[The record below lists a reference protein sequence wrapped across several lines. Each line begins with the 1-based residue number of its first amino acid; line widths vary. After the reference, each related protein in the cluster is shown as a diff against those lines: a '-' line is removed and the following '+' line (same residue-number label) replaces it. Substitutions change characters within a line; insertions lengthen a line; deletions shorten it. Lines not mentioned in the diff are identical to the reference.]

1 MCQTACCPPLQSERG
16 SRCDTAH
23 MDRNELKL
31 VARDREPSIEQ
42 TVLDTPQSS
51 GSSHRLFFISF
62 FFFILA
68 VTFFVAGT
76 GGLFP
81 DTLSRN
87 DLGKRPKKGIA
98 ATRTFTFR
106 PDSEL
111 LRKKSE
117 EAARNVRAVYSS
129 RNNGWLDIWHRQV
142 NFAFRAIKDPIFREK
157 EDLARLRFNELAGI
171 AVDKV
176 TFWSLSNSVGYDRL
190 KSILQT
196 LFKNVLKDQLLVR
209 DIEALKAKHPGGIE
223 VLVYSRE
230 GAGAVEKPTR
240 RIIGSQYKEILDLN
254 LLAARFNS
262 EIETRYSLGD
272 KDNLDRDAQK
282 AIHTLCMALITA
294 HLDSHKRASGLGIV
308 FRPELTDQRREEVR
322 RQVTAQPRAFNKGDV
337 IVRAGEPITLESV
350 KIFQTMVPSLSARI
364 FGFLGDLFFIASFF
378 LIIGWFATLKFGGR
392 RGVIK
397 DFFVSG
403 LLFLL
408 FLGMVKGA
416 WYVIN
421 GLVKNPDPMLY
432 PAVFPAAGAA
442 FLIKVLM
449 GNRFA
454 VFFSI
459 AISFMSTWAIGA
471 PVSIAIFYF
480 LTGLAAAGASDRVE
494 HRYVIWKS
502 GFMIIGINTFLI
514 LVLRVVS
521 GELTQPATLW
531 YLLAGAGGGVF
542 LGVLMSALL
551 PVVEYLGDYITDI
564 KLLELTNTDHP
575 LLQELN
581 EKATGTYMHSQTVS
595 QLAFS
600 AAKKVG
606 ANALLVKVAAYYH
619 DVGKTRQPRF
629 FIENQAGENP
639 HDKLKPS
646 MSALVIRNH
655 IKDTREILEKAGI
668 PKLVIDIASSH
679 HGSTLIEYFH
689 NKAKAQAGPE
699 EVVSDADYRY
709 PGPIP
714 QTREAGILM
723 LADTVEAAVR
733 SRVASIQTKPKDAS
747 KTQQFDMNT
756 IKAVVQSIINKKFTD
771 GQLDACEL
779 TLRDLSII
787 AGSFITTLSSIHH
800 ERVSYPGQG
809 EKGNVPR
816 RPSQAYPVIEKKP
829 EGETP
834 KEGRKAPPKPKAH

>member
-1 MCQTACCPPLQSERG
+1 
-16 SRCDTAH
+16 

-31 VARDREPSIEQ
+31 VGREREPSLETQ
-42 TVLDTPQSS
+42 VLEISS
-51 GSSHRLFFISF
+51 GQGNTHWLFFLSF
-62 FFFILA
+62 FFFIIA

-81 DTLSRN
+81 DILTKN
-87 DLGKRPKKGIA
+87 DIGKRPKKAIL
-98 ATRTFTFR
+98 ATRSFTFL
-106 PDSEL
+106 PDEEL

-117 EAARNVRAVYSS
+117 EAALNVRAVYSS
-129 RNNGWLDIWHRQV
+129 RNNGWLDIWHRQIS
-142 NFAFRAIKDPIFREK
+142 FGFRAIKDPIFREK

-171 AVDKV
+171 SLDKV

-196 LFKNVLKDQLLVR
+196 LFTNVLKDQLLVR
-209 DIEALKAKHPGGIE
+209 DIEALRAKHPGGIE
-223 VLVYSRE
+223 VLVYNRE
-230 GAGAVEKPTR
+230 GTAVGEKPTR
-240 RIIGSQYKEILDLN
+240 RIIPSTFKELLDLN
-254 LLAARFNS
+254 QLSAKFLS

-272 KDNLDRDAQK
+272 KDNLDRDARK
-282 AIHTLCMALITA
+282 AIHTVSMALIAA
-294 HLDSHKRASGLGIV
+294 HLAGGKGGQYGLGIV
-308 FRPELTDQRREEVR
+308 YRPELTEKRRIDVKK
-322 RQVTAQPRAFNKGDV
+322 QVTAQPRVFNKGDV
-337 IVRAGEPITLESV
+337 IVRVAEPISLETV
-350 KIFQTMVPSLSARI
+350 KIFRTMVPTISIRI
-364 FGFLGDLFFIASFF
+364 FSFLGDFFFIASFF

-397 DFFVSG
+397 DFYAAG

-408 FLGMVKGA
+408 FLGMVKGS
-416 WYVIN
+416 WYLVN
-421 GLVKNPDPMLY
+421 GMVSDPDPMLY
-432 PAVFPAAGAA
+432 PAVFPAAGGA

-459 AISFMSTWAIGA
+459 AIGFLATWAIGA
-471 PVSIAIFYF
+471 PVPVALFYF

-502 GFMIIGINTFLI
+502 GFMIIGINLFLI
-514 LVLRVVS
+514 LVLRMVN
-521 GELTQPATLW
+521 GDLTKTSTLW
-531 YLLAGAGGGVF
+531 YLLCGVGGGVL

-551 PVVEYLGDYITDI
+551 PIVEYLGDYITDI

-581 EKATGTYMHSQTVS
+581 EKATGTYMHSQTVA

-606 ANALLVKVAAYYH
+606 ANALLVKVAAFYH

-668 PKLVIDIASSH
+668 PKLVIDIASS
-679 HGSTLIEYFH
+679 
-689 NKAKAQAGPE
+689 
-699 EVVSDADYRY
+699 
-709 PGPIP
+709 
-714 QTREAGILM
+714 
-723 LADTVEAAVR
+723 
-733 SRVASIQTKPKDAS
+733 
-747 KTQQFDMNT
+747 
-756 IKAVVQSIINKKFTD
+756 
-771 GQLDACEL
+771 
-779 TLRDLSII
+779 
-787 AGSFITTLSSIHH
+787 
-800 ERVSYPGQG
+800 
-809 EKGNVPR
+809 
-816 RPSQAYPVIEKKP
+816 
-829 EGETP
+829 
-834 KEGRKAPPKPKAH
+834 